1 MVTHMALFN
10 LRGSKPKWVD
20 MNGRERLVELR
31 RGERGDRDMD
41 GDNGHSVK
49 CVTALEG

>member
-1 MVTHMALFN
+1 
-10 LRGSKPKWVD
+10 

-49 CVTALEG
+49 CVTALEGQISWQLKAT